1 MALHLIDGKSSRSIS
16 YPSDLDYSA
25 VDTVAEIKAS
35 GVDPDTWLVQLGT
48 NDLYFIINC
57 RCVDVR
63 VAAIERIRM
72 MLAAIGP
79 GIGLG
84 VLIGKSVEAMAR
96 QPEYAN
102 QVRATMFIGI
112 GLIEALALFGIAFS
126 FII

>member
-1 MALHLIDGKSSRSIS
+1 MLGLLAQAAADFAGLDTIGK
-16 YPSDLDYSA
+16 
-25 VDTVAEIKAS
+25 
-35 GVDPDTWLVQLGT
+35 GLVIG
-48 NDLYFIINC
+48 
-57 RCVDVR
+57 
-63 VAAIERIRM
+63 
-72 MLAAIGP
+72 LAAIGP

-126 FII
+126 FVI